1 LAADASDATSVLPAR
16 PTRANAAAAAAAPAA
31 PAGAPR
37 LTRTLV
43 PADQIDRLLDAAW
56 SAAAARRT
64 ADARRLYSEVLQLDR
79 NNVDAYVGLAHVAVQ
94 AGDGMTAERAWRRVL
109 DIDPNDPVAR
119 AGLVALLGSTDAGA
133 QESQLRHL
141 AATAPADPALQ
152 FTLGNVMAAQGRWA
166 EAQQAFFAA
175 VAGEPDQPDYL
186 FNLAVSLERL
196 RQPVA
201 ALPLY
206 RKALEAAAVR
216 PARFEAAAA
225 ARWAV
230 LKASSSAC
238 EVSLIWLN
246 RMVMSP
252 CSAES
257 LMSSAC
263 SRCFCSSTCVTAST
277 VASSAWTALFWAA
290 AKAVS
295 SSAWRLSA
303 CLRACAC
310 SASRPTS

>member
-1 LAADASDATSVLPAR
+1 VPAV
-16 PTRANAAAAAAAPAA
+16 

-37 LTRTLV
+37 LTRTQV
-43 PADQIDRLLDAAW
+43 PAEQIDRLLDAAW
-56 SAAAARRT
+56 AAASARRN
-64 ADARRLYSEVLQLDR
+64 ADARRLYNEVLQLDR

-94 AGDGMTAERAWRRVL
+94 EGDGPNAERAWRRVL

-196 RQPVA
+196 RQPGA

-225 ARWAV
+225 RERIAAIELARAEP
-230 LKASSSAC
+230 SALSRDPATSRG
-238 EVSLIWLN
+238 VARPSATS
-246 RMVMSP
+246 RPAPAQSP
-252 CSAES
+252 SA
-257 LMSSAC
+257 A
-263 SRCFCSSTCVTAST
+263 TPP
-277 VASSAWTALFWAA
+277 
-290 AKAVS
+290 
-295 SSAWRLSA
+295 
-303 CLRACAC
+303 
-310 SASRPTS
+310 ASRPALDDALSESAEPGA